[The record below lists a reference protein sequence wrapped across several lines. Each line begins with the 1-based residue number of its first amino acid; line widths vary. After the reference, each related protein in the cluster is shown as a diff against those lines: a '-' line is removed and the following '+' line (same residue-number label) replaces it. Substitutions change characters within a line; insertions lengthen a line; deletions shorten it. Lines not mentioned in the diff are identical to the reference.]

1 MVREEVQKDIER
13 IVDTDYRLQKLYM
26 TQKPKRIEVFDED
39 FLKELNAFQ
48 DSSSRGGG
56 KINKILEI
64 QWSCI
69 FWNYLRIT
77 YILYYSKHLLCKR
90 KIILFRA
97 PNGTR
102 TKADWLLLMRRQ
114 ALGREMP
121 DPPK

>member
-56 KINKILEI
+56 KTNE
-64 QWSCI
+64 
-69 FWNYLRIT
+69 
-77 YILYYSKHLLCKR
+77 
-90 KIILFRA
+90 ILFW
-97 PNGTR
+97 TQ
-102 TKADWLLLMRRQ
+102 L
-114 ALGREMP
+114 EYS
-121 DPPK
+121 

>member
-77 YILYYSKHLLCKR
+77 YILYYSKDSKL
-90 KIILFRA
+90 
-97 PNGTR
+97 PST
-102 TKADWLLLMRRQ
+102 
-114 ALGREMP
+114 E
-121 DPPK
+121 